1 MRSTTFILAAALLLT
16 PCLRADELTVWGRP
30 ADNDPAERRLF
41 DQEVAGFQASYQASH
56 GRPIQVRA
64 LARRY
69 VQQQFI
75 AAMAG
80 GKGPDVARVWVG
92 AVRTLA
98 RLGILAPLDGEIKAW
113 PRAAFIP
120 APLMQPAQLDGHSY
134 AVPCDSYFQCLLI
147 RRDLWLAAGL
157 DLKRTP
163 ANWDELREAARRL
176 TKPQL
181 NQAGLGFPARTDA
194 FLDLLW
200 QAGGEVLRQQ
210 PDGRWACAFQEN
222 PGLSALSF
230 LRRLRFEDGS
240 LQTNP
245 LASGDEIS
253 QLFALG
259 HLGMMVG
266 SPNQLSELILR
277 YGMRPSQVLIAPL
290 PAGPT
295 GIRASHAG
303 GDYLVVNAQASPE
316 ARAAAWEYVQSV
328 LSPESQLMR
337 WKGMREA
344 AMPIFPGAFA
354 VDIQVDDPS
363 LALVKEGLPFLR
375 SEPYFER
382 WPLVK
387 DQLDT
392 LLMERAMT
400 DADADL
406 PALLNDSAQRVQQ
419 TLLDDPTL

>member
-1 MRSTTFILAAALLLT
+1 MRNSALILAAALLLA
-16 PCLRADELTVWGRP
+16 PCLRADELTLWGRP

-41 DQEVAGFQASYQASH
+41 DQEVADFQAGYQARH
-56 GRPIQVRA
+56 GRPIQVSS

-98 RLGILAPLDGEIKAW
+98 RLGILEPLDDEFKAW

-120 APLMQPAQLDGHSY
+120 APLMQPAQLDGHTY

-147 RRDLWLAAGL
+147 RRDLYQAAGM
-157 DLKRTP
+157 DARHTP
-163 ANWDELREAARRL
+163 ANWDELRDSARRL

-181 NQAGLGFPARTDA
+181 SQAGLGFPARTDA
-194 FLDLLW
+194 FLDFLW

-210 PDGRWACAFQEN
+210 DGRWACAFQEH

-240 LQTNP
+240 MQGNP
-245 LASGDEIS
+245 LASEDEIS

-266 SPNQLSELILR
+266 SPNQLSEMILR
-277 YGMRPSQVLIAPL
+277 YGLRPSQVLIAPL

-303 GDYLVVNAQASPE
+303 GNYLVVNAQASPE
-316 ARAAAWEYVQSV
+316 RRLEAWEYMQSV

-344 AMPIFPGAFA
+344 SMPIFPGAFA
-354 VDIQVDDPS
+354 VDIQVEDPS
-363 LALVKEGLPFLR
+363 LALVKDSIPYLR

-382 WPLVK
+382 WPLVE

-400 DADADL
+400 DAGVDL
-406 PALLNDSAQRVQQ
+406 QELLQECAQRVKE